1 MIKFFRKIRQKLLT
15 ENKFSKYLLYA
26 VGEIILVVI
35 GILIALQINTW
46 NQEKLL
52 KQKETK
58 SLFELKSNLE
68 RNVRQ
73 LDKFSKG
80 QGRIVNRMEKL
91 ITFKELN
98 IIYQD
103 SLSPYF
109 KGISWL
115 EQIDLV
121 FSTYETMKTNGL
133 DLISTDSLRLNII
146 ELHEV
151 RYGHFKDFVTDA
163 GLAYYSSQ
171 VLPMHLKYIELSDRY
186 DSKEYHQFLKNR
198 VTLKKNGFVR
208 MADGLKSETEGLIKQ
223 IDIELE
229 RLFN

>member
-52 KQKETK
+52 RQKETK

-151 RYGHFKDFVTDA
+151 RYGHFKDFVKDA

-186 DSKEYHQFLKNR
+186 NSKEYHQFLKNR

-208 MADGLKSETEGLIKQ
+208 MADGLKIETEGLIKQ
-223 IDIELE
+223 IDLELE